1 MPRLLDL
8 ILGSSAPPTVMHNA
22 ACGKLNVPP
31 MERLEIL
38 VHLASH
44 PELGEQARS
53 SLQSWDEQ
61 ELAAVCGGADIPASV
76 AEFSSARARI
86 GSRSL
91 PPCCGTR
98 RSPNRWL

>member
-8 ILGSSAPPTVMHNA
+8 ILSSSAPPAVMHNA

-44 PELGEQARS
+44 PELGESGA
-53 SLQSWDEQ
+53 EVI
-61 ELAAVCGGADIPASV
+61 AVVG
-76 AEFSSARARI
+76 RAGI
-86 GSRSL
+86 GRPL
-91 PPCCGTR
+91 R
-98 RSPNRWL
+98 